1 MSRPILSL
9 DKHKIANGTFP
20 EQKSQS
26 GLHFGGD
33 PRGKKKLQHTTLANL
48 NCSKRTGPGGGR
60 LGRRIMQRT
69 QADQRPSQLP
79 AQDREVNGK
88 CSADARSR
96 YCASVRASHGAA
108 TY

>member
-26 GLHFGGD
+26 GLHFGGSKRD
-33 PRGKKKLQHTTLANL
+33 PRGKKKLQHTTL
-48 NCSKRTGPGGGR
+48 NCSKRTGPGRGR

-69 QADQRPSQLP
+69 QADQRWLQLP
-79 AQDREVNGK
+79 AQDREVNGHLHK
-88 CSADARSR
+88 MFC
-96 YCASVRASHGAA
+96 
-108 TY
+108 